1 LAESISRRLGK
12 YAIIA
17 EIGKGGFATVYRAH
31 DPDLD
36 RVIALKVL
44 DPLLTRDPVWVAR
57 FRREAR
63 AVAKLDHPHVLTIH
77 EVGQAEGMLYIAM
90 RLVEGGNLAQRIA
103 DQGALPWDDVVRLV
117 GEIASALDC
126 AHEQGI
132 VHRDLKAANVLLDE
146 ERGALLTDFGFAR
159 MVAESSFSV
168 SISGGV
174 VGTPQYIAPE
184 VWHGKPASSQT
195 DVYALGC
202 ILYEMVVGA
211 HLFQGDTTPAVMM
224 AHFQPLE
231 LPEEWPQKVP
241 PGLGD
246 VLQTALTKEPEARYA
261 RAGELAEA
269 VGALKVDH
277 LAEPYALLEAALVAE
292 DWPGAVKLAGKIRE
306 EHPDYRDVVALE
318 EKALDGLEQAARKR
332 EAATWRIAAEKALTD
347 GNRPGA
353 EMAARQW
360 QALTP
365 DDPELANFQ
374 KRLGRAEDVPA
385 QAAPAEPSSIERAK
399 PDQAGKPEPRKLPER
414 LRQREPTTA
423 PTARTTPYRAPGSPA
438 ATRTVPS
445 HDGSGIR
452 ISLGVLIAGALLLVI
467 LSAIVTNAIVAGG
480 PTPEPVVI
488 VETVFVEREPEVVV
502 ERVEVEVTRVVE
514 VEAEPVTVVEMV
526 EVEVTRIIEVE
537 VERVVTATP
546 RPLP

>member
-1 LAESISRRLGK
+1 MTESTTRSLGK
-12 YAIIA
+12 YEIIE
-17 EIGKGGFATVYRAH
+17 EIGKGGFATVYRAR

-36 RVIALKVL
+36 RIIALKVL

-90 RLVEGGNLAQRIA
+90 RLVEGGSLARRIT
-103 DQGALPWDDVVRLV
+103 DQGALPWDEVVRLV
-117 GEIASALDC
+117 GEIASALDY
-126 AHEQGI
+126 AHEQGV

-184 VWHGKPASSQT
+184 VWHGQPASSQT

-202 ILYEMVVGA
+202 ILYEMVVGE

-231 LPEEWPQKVP
+231 LPAEWPQKVP
-241 PGLGD
+241 PGLPD
-246 VLQTALTKEPEARYA
+246 VLQTALSKEPEARYA
-261 RAGELAEA
+261 RAGELAEG
-269 VGALKVDH
+269 VRALKLDH
-277 LAEPYALLEAALVAE
+277 LADPYASLEAALVAE
-292 DWPGAVKLAGKIRE
+292 DWSGAVRLAGKIRQ

-318 EKALDGLEQAARKR
+318 EKALDGLERAARKR
-332 EAATWRIAAEKALTD
+332 EAATWRTAAEKALAE
-347 GNRPGA
+347 GNRQGA

-365 DDPELANFQ
+365 EDPELQGFQ
-374 KRLGRAEDVPA
+374 KRLGRVEDVPA
-385 QAAPAEPSSIERAK
+385 KAAPVEPPSTEQAK
-399 PDQAGKPEPRKLPER
+399 PDQTKKAEPRDLPER
-414 LRQREPTTA
+414 LPRREPATA
-423 PTARTTPYRAPGSPA
+423 PTARTTAYRTPSSPA
-438 ATRTVPS
+438 ATRPAPS
-445 HDGSGIR
+445 QDRSGIR
-452 ISLGVLIAGALLLVI
+452 ISLGVLIAGAVVLVI
-467 LSAIVTNAIVAGG
+467 LSAIVTNALIAGG
-480 PTPEPVVI
+480 PTPEPWVI
-488 VETVFVEREPEVVV
+488 VETVVVEKRVIETVVVAQEPEVVV

-514 VEAEPVTVVEMV
+514 VV
-526 EVEVTRIIEVE
+526 

-546 RPLP
+546 RPVP